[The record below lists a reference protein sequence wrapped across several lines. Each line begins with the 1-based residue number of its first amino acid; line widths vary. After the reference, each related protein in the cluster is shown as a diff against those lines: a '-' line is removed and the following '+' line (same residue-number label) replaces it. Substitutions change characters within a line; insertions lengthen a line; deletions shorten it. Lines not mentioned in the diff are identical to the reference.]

1 MIIATTSTLEGKTIV
16 DYRGLVVGDVIYG
29 ANIFRDFFAGIRDVV
44 GGRAKAYEEVFQEA
58 RQQAVEE
65 MVKQAELVGANAVI
79 GVDIDY
85 EVVGARGSMLLVTAT
100 GTAVVVK

>member
-65 MVKQAELVGANAVI
+65 MVKQAELLGANAVI